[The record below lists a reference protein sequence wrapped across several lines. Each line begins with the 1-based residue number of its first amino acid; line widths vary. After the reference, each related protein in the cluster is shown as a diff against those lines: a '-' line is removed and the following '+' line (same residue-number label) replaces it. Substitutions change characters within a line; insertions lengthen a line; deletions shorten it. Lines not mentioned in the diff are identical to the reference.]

1 MEGGIRLSKKGSKH
15 PSPAFYAI
23 VITISL
29 VLLTVLVI
37 SLVNVFH
44 TTEIYADEAREHDFV
59 LQYKPEIPTGPS
71 YSSNP
76 SPSIP
81 NGTSLSLEPTEAESS
96 YSAAAE
102 EDTNLSQLVAQ
113 YPDVVGWIYVPATN
127 IDYPFVQASDNSY
140 YLHRNLAGSY
150 LYSGTPFLD
159 HACASDFSDKNSVL
173 YGHNMKNGT
182 MFSTL
187 GNYKRSDVF
196 SENQYFYIILPDRT
210 LTVEIF
216 ACSVINSYSPESSFV
231 YNVFPGDSFIEDL
244 RSSARCF
251 RELDFADSDRYVTI
265 STCDYEFSGARVVLT
280 GRIMEN
286 N

>member
-1 MEGGIRLSKKGSKH
+1 MSKKERKH

-29 VLLTVLVI
+29 VLLAVLVI

-71 YSSNP
+71 SISNP
-76 SPSIP
+76 SPDGG
-81 NGTSLSLEPTEAESS
+81 NGPSLPLEPSESESS
-96 YSAAAE
+96 SPDAAE
-102 EDTNLSQLVAQ
+102 EDVHLASLVAQ
-113 YPDVVGWIYVPATN
+113 YPDVVGWIYVPSTN

-196 SENQYFYIILPDRT
+196 SENQYFYIILPDRA

-216 ACSVINSYSPESSFV
+216 ACSVINSYNANSSFV
-231 YNVFPGDSFIEDL
+231 YNVFPGDSFIEKL
-244 RSSARCF
+244 KTSARHF
-251 RELDFADSDRYVTI
+251 RELDFSESDRYVTI
-265 STCDYEFSGARVVLT
+265 STCDYEFSGARVVLI